1 MARKQWHA
9 LALGAL
15 IALTAGCG
23 NSEVQKGSLAQQ
35 GEGPVEREKAMAD
48 LKEKASSRVQMNGEM
63 KGRPGMAMPPGTIMV
78 DPVKQQ
84 LIGLRI
90 AEATYRP
97 MEKTIRTVGRV
108 EFDERKVK
116 QINTKIDGWIEHLYV
131 DFTGQLV
138 KKGDPLF
145 TIYSPELVS
154 TQEEY
159 LLALQAKKQIG
170 SSPFS
175 RVAAAG
181 NSLLEAARRRLLL
194 WDITQ
199 EQIDELERSE
209 KPTKTLTLVSP
220 IDGFVIDKMA
230 LEGMRVEPSMV
241 LYKIADLSTVWV
253 YADIYEYELPLVKVG
268 QQATVHLAYY
278 PGQTF
283 RGQVIY
289 IYPYLDSK
297 TRTAKVRFDFPNTGA
312 LRLKPGMFADVELKV
327 SMGRRLAVPH
337 EAILDSGTRQIV
349 FVEKGEGH
357 FEAKEVTLGLRVDDQ
372 HEILSGLSPGTRI
385 VVSANFFLDSES
397 KLRES
402 MGAMAG
408 MAGMERMRM
417 EGMQGMGG
425 MPGMQMAA
433 PALSKVEGKAPSG
446 PQEQKVG
453 DMTLALSTVPT
464 PPRVGENTLRIRLTD
479 EKGKTITNAR
489 VSMSY
494 TMPMPGM
501 SPVRAEAALSK
512 EGFYE
517 AKGNLAMGG
526 TWEVTVKATIPGKPE
541 VKATFAVTAG
551 GGQ

>member
-1 MARKQWHA
+1 MVRKRCNA
-9 LALGAL
+9 LAFAAL
-15 IALTAGCG
+15 IALTGGCSSG
-23 NSEVQKGSLAQQ
+23 DAQKGELARPGQQ
-35 GEGPVEREKAMAD
+35 PIQSEKPMAAI
-48 LKEKASSRVQMNGEM
+48 EMQGMPGMEMGGQM
-63 KGRPGMAMPPGTIMV
+63 KGMAGMAMPSTGITV
-78 DPVKQQ
+78 DPAKQQ
-84 LIGLRI
+84 LIGLRVV
-90 AEATYRP
+90 EATYRLL
-97 MEKTIRTVGRV
+97 EKTIRTVGRV
-108 EFDERKVK
+108 EYDERKLK

-131 DFTGQLV
+131 DFTGKLV

-145 TIYSPELVS
+145 TIYSPELLS

-159 LLALQAKKQIG
+159 LLALQAKKEIG
-170 SSPFS
+170 GSPFS

-194 WDITQ
+194 WDITP
-199 EQIDELERSE
+199 EQIAELEQSG
-209 KPTKTLTLVSP
+209 KPTKTLTIVSP

-230 LEGMRVEPSMV
+230 FEGMRVEPSMV

-268 QQATVHLAYY
+268 EQATVRLSYY

-283 RGQVIY
+283 RGRVIY
-289 IYPYLDSK
+289 LYPYLDSK
-297 TRTAKVRFDFPNTGA
+297 TRTAKVRLELPNTGA
-312 LRLKPGMFADVELKV
+312 LRLKPGMFADIELKV
-327 SMGRRLAVPH
+327 SLGRRLAVPH

-357 FEAKEVTLGLRVDDQ
+357 FEAKEVTLGLRVDDR
-372 HEILSGLSPGTRI
+372 HEVLSGLSPGTRI
-385 VVSANFFLDSES
+385 VASANFFLDSES

-417 EGMQGMGG
+417 GEME
-425 MPGMQMAA
+425 GMQMAA
-433 PALSKVEGKAPSG
+433 PAPGKVEGKALSG

-453 DMTLALSTVPT
+453 STTLALSTVPT
-464 PPRVGENTLRIRLTD
+464 PPRVGENTLRIRVTD

-489 VSMSY
+489 VSTSY

-501 SPVRAEAALSK
+501 SPVRAEAAFSK

-517 AKGNLAMGG
+517 AKANLAMGG
-526 TWEVTVKATIPGKPE
+526 TWEVTVKATIPGTPE
-541 VKATFAVTAG
+541 IKASFTITAG

>member
-1 MARKQWHA
+1 MVRKRCNA
-9 LALGAL
+9 LAFAAL
-15 IALTAGCG
+15 IALIGGCSRG
-23 NSEVQKGSLAQQ
+23 DTQKGELAQPSQQPMQSEKPMAAKEMQ
-35 GEGPVEREKAMAD
+35 GM
-48 LKEKASSRVQMNGEM
+48 
-63 KGRPGMAMPPGTIMV
+63 PGMPMPSRGVMV
-78 DPVKQQ
+78 DPAKQQ
-84 LIGLRI
+84 LIGLRVV
-90 AEATYRP
+90 EATYRP
-97 MEKTIRTVGRV
+97 LEKTIRTVGRV
-108 EFDERKVK
+108 EYDERKLK

-131 DFTGQLV
+131 DFTGKLV

-145 TIYSPELVS
+145 TIYSPELLS

-159 LLALQAKKQIG
+159 LLALQAKKEIG
-170 SSPFS
+170 GSPFS

-194 WDITQ
+194 WDITP
-199 EQIDELERSE
+199 EQIAELEQSG
-209 KPTKTLTLVSP
+209 KPTKTLTIVSP

-230 LEGMRVEPSMV
+230 FEGMRVEPSMV

-268 QQATVHLAYY
+268 QQATVRLSYY

-283 RGQVIY
+283 RGRVIY

-312 LRLKPGMFADVELKV
+312 WKLKPGMFADVELKV
-327 SMGRRLAVPH
+327 SMGRRLAVPY

-372 HEILSGLSPGTRI
+372 YEILSGLSPGTRI
-385 VVSANFFLDSES
+385 VSSANFFLDSES

-408 MAGMERMRM
+408 MAGMEKMR
-417 EGMQGMGG
+417 MGG
-425 MPGMQMAA
+425 MEKMEGMQMAA

-517 AKGNLAMGG
+517 AKANLAMGG
-526 TWEVTVKATIPGKPE
+526 TWEVTVTVTIPGKPE
-541 VKATFAVTAG
+541 VNAIFAVTAG

>member
-1 MARKQWHA
+1 MVRKQWQA

-15 IALTAGCG
+15 IALIGGCSRG
-23 NSEVQKGSLAQQ
+23 DAQKGTLAQPGQQPMQSEKPMIAKEMQ
-35 GEGPVEREKAMAD
+35 GV
-48 LKEKASSRVQMNGEM
+48 
-63 KGRPGMAMPPGTIMV
+63 PGMPMPSGGIMV

-108 EFDERKVK
+108 EYDERKVK

-181 NSLLEAARRRLLL
+181 NSLLEAVRRRLLL

-241 LYKIADLSTVWV
+241 LYKIANLSTVWV

-268 QQATVHLAYY
+268 QQATVRLSYS

-297 TRTAKVRFDFPNTGA
+297 TRTAKVRLELPNTGA

-402 MGAMAG
+402 MGAMAR
-408 MAGMERMRM
+408 MAGMGRMRM

-425 MPGMQMAA
+425 MSGMQMAA

-446 PQEQKVG
+446 PQEQKIG

-479 EKGKTITNAR
+479 EKGQTITNAR
-489 VSMSY
+489 VSISS

-517 AKGNLAMGG
+517 AKANLAMGG

-541 VKATFAVTAG
+541 VKATFAVTTG